1 MRILALIALFISIS
15 TFSKGQHEVFKSD
28 FTPTWKEAISAFD
41 HLAKASD
48 EAQFFEKGKTDIGK
62 PLHVLV
68 INSDKVFD
76 AKFFD
81 PKKTVLLIN
90 NAIHPGEPDGVDAC
104 LQLCKELLDKK
115 NTAHALLDSVII
127 CIIPI
132 YNVDGA
138 HIRNSYSRSNQEGP
152 LEYGFRGN
160 AKNLDL
166 NRDFIKCDSKNAIS
180 FSQIFHEF
188 NPDIFVDTHV
198 SNGADYQYTM
208 TLIATQANKLGANQ
222 KDFIRKIMEP
232 ALYTS
237 MESKTYPMTPYVN
250 HMGKTPESGL
260 ADFLETPRF
269 ASGYAALF
277 QCISFITETHMLKPY
292 PQRVEATYHFLHSM
306 LEFIDTHS
314 HEIITEREKACAYWK
329 EQKEYAL
336 NYQLDTTYREY
347 FRFKGY
353 EALSEPSLIGNGE
366 RLRYDRNQ
374 PFEKDIPLFR
384 TFISKD
390 SISIP
395 KYYVVPQA
403 WQQVIDRLNWNNIN
417 YTRLESDTLMEVHGY
432 YLKNENTL
440 SEAYEGHYLHTSV
453 KTFDEKMKILF
464 FEGDLIVPVEQDGI
478 RYILETLEPK
488 GKDSFYSWN
497 FFDAVLQQK
506 EWFSDYVF
514 EEKAQQILK
523 DNPELKA
530 EFEKEL
536 PNLEEH
542 WEQLYWIY
550 RHSPYFERS
559 AFRYPIYRIY

>member
-1 MRILALIALFISIS
+1 MRIVILSILFI
-15 TFSKGQHEVFKSD
+15 TFINKAFAQHIPFQSSY
-28 FTPTWKEAISAFD
+28 TPTWKEAIASFEKMASQ
-41 HLAKASD
+41 SD
-48 EAQFFEKGKTDIGK
+48 EAMFIEKGKTDIGK

-68 INSDKVFD
+68 INSDKEFD
-76 AKFFD
+76 AKKFN
-81 PKKTVLLIN
+81 PKKSVLLIN

-104 LQLCKELLDKK
+104 IKLCSELLDKQ

-152 LEYGFRGN
+152 DEYGFRGN

-166 NRDFIKCDSKNAIS
+166 NRDFIKCDSKNAVS
-180 FSQIFHEF
+180 FSQIFHEY
-188 NPDIFVDTHV
+188 NPDVFVDTHV

-222 KDFIRKIMEP
+222 RDYIRKTFEP
-232 ALYTS
+232 ALYQA
-237 MESKTYPMTPYVN
+237 MEANKYPMTPYVN

-292 PQRVEATYHFLHSM
+292 PIRVEATYQFLHSM
-306 LEFIDTHS
+306 LEYMNS
-314 HEIITEREKACAYWK
+314 HCTEIQEERSKACDFWK
-329 EQKEYAL
+329 KQKQYAL
-336 NYQLDTTYREY
+336 NYELDTTNREY

-353 EALSEPSLIGNGE
+353 EALIEPSLIGNGE

-374 PFEKDIPLFR
+374 PFEKDIPVFR
-384 TFISKD
+384 KYTPKD
-390 SISIP
+390 SVNIP
-395 KYYVVPQA
+395 KFYVVPQA
-403 WQQVIDRLNWNNIN
+403 WQDVIDRLNWNNIEYSTLQN
-417 YTRLESDTLMEVHGY
+417 DTLMEVSGY
-432 YLKNENTL
+432 YLHNEKTL
-440 SEAYEGHYLHTSV
+440 TDAYEGHYLHTQV
-453 KTFDEKMKILF
+453 TTYDEKMKILF
-464 FEGDLIVPVEQDGI
+464 FAGDLLVPTDQDGI
-478 RYILETLEPK
+478 RYIIETLEPK
-488 GKDSFYSWN
+488 GKDSFYAWN
-497 FFDAVLQQK
+497 FFDSVLQQK

-514 EEKAQQILK
+514 EEKAQQILNE
-523 DNPELKA
+523 NPELKA
-530 EFEKEL
+530 QFEKEL

-550 RHSPYFERS
+550 RNSPYYERS
-559 AFRYPIYRIY
+559 AFRYPIYRIN